1 MQVLIFTIGCKNIF
15 MDKITKSLIKA
26 FLKEHEI
33 DSEKEDVDFEKFCNY
48 CVISREYPETFKVE
62 DICVGSGN
70 DTGVDGIAIIVNGK
84 LVDYIDEV
92 DDLINTNKRLEAIFI
107 FIQSKT
113 SSNFDSGDMLK
124 FFEGVSDFFEEEP
137 ILVRNEM
144 VAQKAEIAQYI
155 YERSSVMRGSPVC
168 KLYYITTGKW
178 NDDPNLV
185 KRINSKTKEFE
196 SKNIFDKVDI
206 KALGADEIR
215 KLYQSTKLALTT
227 DIVFAN
233 RVVLPEISSVSESYI
248 GILPFSEF
256 KKLITDESNNLRLSI
271 FYDNIRAFQSN
282 NDVNHD
288 IEETLKSG
296 FLDRFSVLNNG
307 ITIIAKSLDTV
318 GNRFTI
324 RDYQIVNGCQTSHV
338 LFNCINLEGIDNLQ
352 IPVKIIVTDEDD
364 VINSIIKATNHQT
377 PVKKEELAAL
387 SEFQKKLEQ
396 FYNSYDF
403 SDTGERLYY
412 ERRSKQYHDRADVP
426 KNRVITIPDQIK
438 RFGAMFLD
446 KPHRVSR
453 SYGELSKEIGTTIFD
468 ANHSPMTYYTSAL
481 AYYRLENLF
490 NQRNRN
496 KLDSKYKKCRYYLLM
511 ALRHLTVGVR
521 MPPLNNHKKIEKY
534 CNQIITVLNN
544 STKCFS
550 FFKKAAELF
559 EEQCQELNISI
570 DNRDG
575 ITKNNFVE
583 QYKKRLEQE
592 FIAKNS
598 K

>member
-1 MQVLIFTIGCKNIF
+1 
-15 MDKITKSLIKA
+15 MDRITKNLMQA

-62 DICVGSGN
+62 DICVGSAN
-70 DTGVDGIAIIVNGK
+70 DTGLDGIAIIVNGK
-84 LVDYIDEV
+84 LVDDIEEV
-92 DDLINTNKRLEAIFI
+92 DDLIDTNKRLEAIFFI

-113 SSNFDSGDMLK
+113 SNNFDSGEMLK

-137 ILVRNEM
+137 ILARNEM
-144 VAQKAEIAQYI
+144 VAQKAKIAQYI
-155 YERSSVMRGSPVC
+155 YDKSNIMLGRPVC

-178 NDDPNLV
+178 NDDRNLV
-185 KRINSKTKEFE
+185 KRIDFKTKEFE
-196 SKNIFDKVDI
+196 SKDIFDKVDI
-206 KALGADEIR
+206 KTLGADQIR
-215 KLYQSTKLALTT
+215 QIYQSTKLALTT

-233 RVVLPEISSVSESYI
+233 RVVLPEISGISESYI
-248 GILPFSEF
+248 GTLPFSEF

-271 FYDNIRAFQSN
+271 FYDNIRAFQGS

-288 IEETLKSG
+288 IEKTLKSG

-307 ITIIAKSLDTV
+307 ITIIAKSLGTV
-318 GNRFTI
+318 ANKFTI

-338 LFNCINLEGIDNLQ
+338 LFNCMNLEGIDNLQ

-403 SDTGERLYY
+403 DDKGERLYY
-412 ERRSKQYHDRADVP
+412 ERRSKQYHARADVP

-438 RFGAMFLD
+438 TFGAMFLD

-453 SYGELSKEIGTTIFD
+453 SYGELSREIGTTIFNID
-468 ANHSPMTYYTSAL
+468 HSPSPYYTSAF

-496 KLDSKYKKCRYYLLM
+496 KLDLKYKKCKYYLLM
-511 ALRHLTVGVR
+511 ALRHLIVGAKT
-521 MPPLNNHKKIEKY
+521 PPSNNHRQMEKY
-534 CNQIITVLNN
+534 CNQIISVLKKQ
-544 STKCFS
+544 TKYFDL
-550 FFKKAAELF
+550 FEKATELF
-559 EEQCQELNISI
+559 EQQCKELDISI
-570 DNRDG
+570 ENRDE

-583 QYKKRLEQE
+583 QFKQKLEQE
-592 FIAKNS
+592 FIKKIKVN
-598 K
+598 

>member
-1 MQVLIFTIGCKNIF
+1 

-33 DSEKEDVDFEKFCNY
+33 DSEKEDVDFEKFSNY

-62 DICVGSGN
+62 DICVGSGD
-70 DTGVDGIAIIVNGK
+70 DTGIDGIAIIVNGK
-84 LVDYIDEV
+84 LVEYIEEV
-92 DDLINTNKRLEAIFI
+92 DDLINTNKRLEAIFV

-113 SSNFDSGDMLK
+113 SNNFDTGDMLK
-124 FFEGVSDFFEEEP
+124 FFVGVSDFFDEEP

-155 YERSSVMRGSPVC
+155 YERSSVMRGRPIC

-185 KRINSKTKEFE
+185 KRIKSTEKEFE
-196 SKNIFDKVDI
+196 SKNIFDKVNI

-215 KLYQSTKLALTT
+215 TLYQSTKLALTI

-233 RVVLPEISSVSESYI
+233 RVVLPEISGVSESYV

-256 KKLITDESNNLRLSI
+256 KKLITDESDNLRFSI
-271 FYDNIRAFQSN
+271 FYDNIRAFQGTN
-282 NDVNHD
+282 EVNDD
-288 IEETLKSG
+288 IEKTLKSG

-318 GNRFTI
+318 GNKFTI

-338 LFNCINLEGIDNLQ
+338 LFNCINLEGIDSLQ

-453 SYGELSKEIGTTIFD
+453 SYGELSKEIGTKIFD
-468 ANHSPMTYYTSAL
+468 ANHSPMPYYTSAL
-481 AYYRLENLF
+481 AYYRLDNLF

-511 ALRHLTVGVR
+511 ALRHLTVGST

-534 CNQIITVLNN
+534 CNQIITVLDN
-544 STKCFS
+544 SKKCFQ

-583 QYKKRLEQE
+583 HYKKRLEQE